1 MNEIEQQYIEAWER
15 LKVGK
20 PKLVDKN
27 MPINELNTVALEAG
41 RKKGSLRKSNFPDLC
56 KKIQEFEIDESLLK
70 RCIREKNIYKE
81 IAAEKDKLWKDS
93 LNRELMLKKR
103 LIELEIEIK
112 NIKQRYPGIVFELED
127 LH

>member
-15 LKVGK
+15 LKIGK

-27 MPINELNTVALEAG
+27 MHINELNTVALEAG
-41 RKKGSLRKSNFPDLC
+41 KKKGSLRKSKFPDLC
-56 KKIQEFEIDESLLK
+56 KKIQEFEIDESPLQK
-70 RCIREKNIYKE
+70 CIREKNTYKE
-81 IAAEKDKLWKDS
+81 IAAEKDKLWKNS

-112 NIKQRYPGIVFELED
+112 GIKQKYPGIIFELED
-127 LH
+127 LD